1 MSLTPTISLHGIPN
15 CDTVKKARQWLA
27 GQGAEV
33 QFHDFK
39 KEGVP
44 DALIDGWLQQ
54 VEWETLLNRKG
65 NTWRGLDDATKA
77 GVTDAASAR
86 EVMQANPSTI
96 KRPVVRWPD
105 GRVTVGFSE
114 DQFAQAL
121 RPRST

>member
-27 GQGAEV
+27 GQGTEV

>member
-44 DALIDGWLQQ
+44 DALIDGWLKQ

-86 EVMQANPSTI
+86 AVMQAQPSTI

-114 DQFAQAL
+114 DQFAKAL
-121 RPRST
+121 KA

>member
-1 MSLTPTISLHGIPN
+1 MSPSPAISLYGIPN

-54 VEWETLLNRKG
+54 VGWETLLNRKG
-65 NTWRGLDDATKA
+65 NTWRGLDDDTKA

-86 EVMQANPSTI
+86 AVMQAQPSTI

-114 DQFAQAL
+114 AQFAQAL
-121 RPRST
+121 KA

>member
-86 EVMQANPSTI
+86 AVMQAQPSTI

-114 DQFAQAL
+114 EQFAKAL
-121 RPRST
+121 KA